1 MSTEV
6 ISKWVLRVLLAITVV
21 VFALFFLVGFDT
33 PYEEDP
39 KMNNPKMTDVVLVT
53 CIALIVAAI
62 VLTIWSV
69 VKQLT
74 TGGNTTSKD
83 TGLAAH
89 TGLVSIIALVVT
101 VVIGLIVGIS
111 NKGEHMLI
119 NGENWNIPSEII
131 ITDTCIIPCVALLV
145 ITLLVLIGSMFFN
158 VKR

>member
-6 ISKWVLRVLLAITVV
+6 ISKWVLRILLAITVI

-53 CIALIVAAI
+53 CIALIVGAI
-62 VLTIWSV
+62 VVTIWSV
-69 VKQLT
+69 AKQLT

-89 TGLVSIIALVVT
+89 TGLVSLIVLVVS
-101 VVIGLIVGIS
+101 VVVGLIVGFS
-111 NKGEHMLI
+111 GKDEHMLI

-131 ITDTCIIPCVALLV
+131 ITDACIIPCVSLLI
-145 ITLLVLIGSMFFN
+145 ITLIVLICSMFFN